1 MPFKPRKTHSNEVPE
16 EAKDVQMPAQKAD
29 LRAVEPTTAS
39 EPQPTTDRKDEAIA
53 DKGCCDGVEDG
64 STGEKQTNSSPEALE
79 STIHNVSVLREIGS
93 SPPHSSHSSLNRAF
107 RVDENESEFRE
118 MIASNDDRYVF
129 AR

>member
-1 MPFKPRKTHSNEVPE
+1 
-16 EAKDVQMPAQKAD
+16 MPARKAD
-29 LRAVEPTTAS
+29 IRAVEPTTAS

-93 SPPHSSHSSLNRAF
+93 LPPHSDHSSLNHAF
-107 RVDENESEFRE
+107 RVDEDESEFRR

-129 AR
+129 SRKGRTQQNREPVDCPCGEQV

>member
-1 MPFKPRKTHSNEVPE
+1 
-16 EAKDVQMPAQKAD
+16 MPARKAD